1 MSVSPEDIDAAIESM
16 IKRDHDGRSKWGDT
30 NIADPALPHGATPQ
44 EKHQFSVLLR
54 ERKTLADAA
63 GPFINQAREALQRD
77 IDRLKRSGTAPT
89 NEEVQT
95 MWKELRRSV
104 GRGPVR
110 DLDAKNDEI
119 VEFIKETRRNVYRST
134 LPKPKSLS
142 EQLAKVRDQKT
153 RAAQST
159 NPRDRATFMRDAEE
173 RERMLLAAGAG
184 EEARLNERV
193 AARGRELEGLM
204 GGRKKRKTRKTRKSR
219 KTTRGRR

>member
-1 MSVSPEDIDAAIESM
+1 MALFPEDIDAAIESM
-16 IKRDHDGRSKWGDT
+16 MKGDHRARSKWGDT
-30 NIADPALPHGATPQ
+30 NIGDPVLPDKASPQ
-44 EKHQFSVLLR
+44 EKHRFTILLR

-63 GPFINQAREALQRD
+63 KPFIEQTREALQRD
-77 IDRLKRSGTAPT
+77 LDRLKKSGTTPT

-142 EQLAKVRDQKT
+142 EQLAEVQRQKEM
-153 RAAQST
+153 AARST

-184 EEARLNERV
+184 EEAQLNKRV
-193 AARGRELEGLM
+193 ATRGRELQGLM
-204 GGRKKRKTRKTRKSR
+204 GGRKKKTRKTRKSR
-219 KTTRGRR
+219 KVTRRRR

>member
-1 MSVSPEDIDAAIESM
+1 MALFPEDIDAAIESM
-16 IKRDHDGRSKWGDT
+16 MKGDHRARSKWGDT
-30 NIADPALPHGATPQ
+30 NIGDPVLPDKASPQ
-44 EKHQFSVLLR
+44 EKHRFTILLR

-63 GPFINQAREALQRD
+63 KPFINQASEALRRD
-77 IDRLKRSGTAPT
+77 LDRLKKSGTTPT

-110 DLDAKNDEI
+110 DLDEKNDEI

-142 EQLAKVRDQKT
+142 EQLAEVQRQKEM
-153 RAAQST
+153 AAQSR
-159 NPRDRATFMRDAEE
+159 NPRDRATFMHDAEE

-184 EEARLNERV
+184 EEAQLNKRV
-193 AARGRELEGLM
+193 ATRGRELEGLM
-204 GGRKKRKTRKTRKSR
+204 GGRKKKTRKTRKSR
-219 KTTRGRR
+219 KVTRRRR